1 MIRGM
6 MSLYPD
12 NFLNG
17 GGKGIWLE
25 AGSSLQEE
33 EHMVSS
39 NTPGKYMLVH
49 LTCSCAKGENTMRLT
64 GR

>member
-1 MIRGM
+1 M

-12 NFLNG
+12 NVLNG

-33 EHMVSS
+33 EHVVSS
-39 NTPGKYMLVH
+39 NTPGKCMLAP
-49 LTCSCAKGENTMRLT
+49 LTCSCAKGENGMGLT